1 LGMDAI
7 FAITVFAVVLAVFAA
22 ELVNRTVA
30 ALLGA
35 AELSLVMRLG
45 PIHSHTRPLA
55 ASGVFFL

>member
-1 LGMDAI
+1 MDAI
-7 FAITVFAVVLAVFAA
+7 FAVTVFAVVLAVFAA
-22 ELVNRTVA
+22 ELVNGTVA

-45 PIHSHTRPLA
+45 PFHSHTRSLA

>member
-1 LGMDAI
+1 MDAI
-7 FAITVFAVVLAVFAA
+7 FAVTVFAVVLAVFAA
-22 ELVNRTVA
+22 ELVNGTVA

-45 PIHSHTRPLA
+45 PIRSHTRPLA